1 MSSPAVRRLI
11 QFRDCCLPNHRWRSC
26 GQAQCYAGYRFRGNI
41 PGSPRQ
47 HADAPPSFLFLSA
60 FKGDGDD
67 GFAMGTAAAGAGFLA
82 ADEKFIRRHAS
93 GQHSPIVA
101 DGAPSEL
108 WQTVPGGFAAAETHA
123 LLKVD
128 GRAPVFRVVKH
139 LKALNWQVI
148 GLLDLSMMVPAARKC
163 RCRHWVPM
171 YRFLELSRYLVSPH
185 FLQTKPSGHF
195 CLNR

>member
-1 MSSPAVRRLI
+1 
-11 QFRDCCLPNHRWRSC
+11 
-26 GQAQCYAGYRFRGNI
+26 
-41 PGSPRQ
+41 
-47 HADAPPSFLFLSA
+47 
-60 FKGDGDD
+60 
-67 GFAMGTAAAGAGFLA
+67 MGTAAAGAGFLA

-108 WQTVPGGFAAAETHA
+108 LQTVPGGFAAAVTHT

-148 GLLDLSMMVPAARKC
+148 GLLNLSMMVPAARKC
-163 RCRHWVPM
+163 RCTGSLNSAGTWYHRI
-171 YRFLELSRYLVSPH
+171 
-185 FLQTKPSGHF
+185 F
-195 CLNR
+195 CRRNHRVTFA